1 MSALKQLT
9 QVEQGSQFTLA
20 CFLCPLC
27 PMPCSGPFPAP
38 KLSKHAYTL
47 PFWLFLEVRLAYHP
61 KGKSRTLS
69 AHALFQLGLK
79 ARGGAA
85 LGAGNKVEGGLG

>member
-1 MSALKQLT
+1 
-9 QVEQGSQFTLA
+9 
-20 CFLCPLC
+20 
-27 PMPCSGPFPAP
+27 MPCSGPFPAP

-79 ARGGAA
+79 ARGGAV